1 MLKFESQDEVEV
13 YVGNTGFICFKAEN
27 AFDNEPRIVMLTIG
41 QFRKVIKNS
50 SALIADAELAKK
62 EYEEEVRNETDSK

>member
-1 MLKFESQDEVEV
+1 MLKFDPQDEIEV

-27 AFDNEPRIVMLTIG
+27 ALDNEPRIVCLTIG

-50 SALIADAELAKK
+50 SKLISDAELAKK
-62 EYEEEVRNETDSK
+62 QYEEEVENETNS